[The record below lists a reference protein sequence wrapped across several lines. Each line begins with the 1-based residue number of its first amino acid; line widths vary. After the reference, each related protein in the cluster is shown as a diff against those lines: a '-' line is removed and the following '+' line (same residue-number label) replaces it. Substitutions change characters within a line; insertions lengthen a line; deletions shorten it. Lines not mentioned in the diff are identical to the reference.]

1 MLEIDSNPNPL
12 RSLLSTP
19 LNNISDG
26 KITLTE
32 MPGIGIDLDLNT
44 LSQFLIH

>member
-19 LNNISDG
+19 LDGISES
-26 KITLTE
+26 KIVLSDS
-32 MPGIGIDLDLNT
+32 PGIGIDPDLDA
-44 LSQFLIH
+44 LSRFLIH

>member
-19 LNNISDG
+19 LDGISDG
-26 KITLTE
+26 KVVLSE
-32 MPGIGIDLDLNT
+32 KPGIGIDPDLDA